1 MLVPYPSHNSNNH
14 GHYESLFLDP
24 NLDSGTM
31 KKLII
36 YVILALYT
44 CSNSLGFQKKIKI
57 KHDNKLMMAIIRG
70 NLVALYF
77 LILEPKIF
85 RYFL

>member
-1 MLVPYPSHNSNNH
+1 MIVPYPSHNSNNH

-24 NLDSGTM
+24 NLDNGTM

-44 CSNSLGFQKKIKI
+44 CSNSLGFQQKI
-57 KHDNKLMMAIIRG
+57 KHENKLMMSIIRG
-70 NLVALYF
+70 NLLHC
-77 LILEPKIF
+77 IF
-85 RYFL
+85 